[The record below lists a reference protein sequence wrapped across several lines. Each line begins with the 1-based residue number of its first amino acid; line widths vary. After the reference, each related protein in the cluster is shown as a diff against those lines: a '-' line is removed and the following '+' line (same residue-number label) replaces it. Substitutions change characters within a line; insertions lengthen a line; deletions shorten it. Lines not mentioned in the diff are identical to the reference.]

1 LVYFSPFWYFVP
13 RKIWQPWTQ
22 LLLHTKLSAMKNDND
37 GILLDTKLSRMI
49 MKGIDADI
57 HLDKASNYFGKVGSE
72 QKKNKKN
79 HQEKNFAFNDRC
91 MHLCT
96 NI

>member
-1 LVYFSPFWYFVP
+1 
-13 RKIWQPWTQ
+13 
-22 LLLHTKLSAMKNDND
+22 
-37 GILLDTKLSRMI
+37 